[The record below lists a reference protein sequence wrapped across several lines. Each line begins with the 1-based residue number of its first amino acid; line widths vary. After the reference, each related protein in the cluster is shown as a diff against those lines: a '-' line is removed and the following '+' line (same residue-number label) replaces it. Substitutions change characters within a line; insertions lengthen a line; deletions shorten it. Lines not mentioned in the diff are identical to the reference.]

1 MQKAMQMTFHDMDAS
16 PQSGNP
22 KAAPFQKTKEA
33 NYRSGDNFAGM
44 AGTNKSKGGL
54 LQFAGTKSTPQ

>member
-1 MQKAMQMTFHDMDAS
+1 MQMTFHDMDAS
-16 PQSGNP
+16 PQSGNT

-54 LQFAGTKSTPQ
+54 LQFAGTKSAPQ